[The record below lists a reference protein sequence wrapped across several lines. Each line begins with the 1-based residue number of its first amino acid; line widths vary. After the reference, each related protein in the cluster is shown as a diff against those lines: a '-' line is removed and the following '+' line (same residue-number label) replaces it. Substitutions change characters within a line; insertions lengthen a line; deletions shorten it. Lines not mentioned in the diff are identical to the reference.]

1 MACFRFYIVR
11 VMEVLRTAG
20 LTRMQGAGEG
30 GSSTLERCVSNLY
43 VYTHTYIHISLYAYK
58 KIPSFRDYAFIPYC
72 VVFCAG
78 LNLTY
83 VIYILS

>member
-1 MACFRFYIVR
+1 MACFHFYIVR

-43 VYTHTYIHISLYAYK
+43 VYTHTYTCICIYTYIYRYMHIRKYPALGIMRLYLIVLFFA
-58 KIPSFRDYAFIPYC
+58 P
-72 VVFCAG
+72 V
-78 LNLTY
+78 
-83 VIYILS
+83 